1 MEGLSGCRDFRA
13 TIQDFFP
20 RFLQGTHSAL
30 SKFTIVILEPSVQ
43 DDRSTTFNG
52 AFVRIWFSERNEPH
66 LCRRRIIFNL
76 SGHLTC
82 LTVPVY
88 VARFTRALV
97 ASSNIL
103 TSSTVLTRGL
113 STFIDI

>member
-1 MEGLSGCRDFRA
+1 M
-13 TIQDFFP
+13 I
-20 RFLQGTHSAL
+20 
-30 SKFTIVILEPSVQ
+30 IILEPFVQ

-52 AFVRIWFSERNEPH
+52 AFLEYGNEPL
-66 LCRRRIIFNL
+66 LCRQKNMELEYGSVREKMIFNL

-97 ASSNIL
+97 ASSYIL

>member
-1 MEGLSGCRDFRA
+1 MEDFLVAEILEQLYSRLFSKIS
-13 TIQDFFP
+13 TRNIQCFIEV
-20 RFLQGTHSAL
+20 HM
-30 SKFTIVILEPSVQ
+30 IIILEPSVQ

-52 AFVRIWFSERNEPH
+52 AFLEYGNEPH
-66 LCRRRIIFNL
+66 LCRQKMIFNL

-97 ASSNIL
+97 ASSYIL